1 MSKKF
6 VVYRGIKMR
15 RRGRNWQVDYGTRKG
30 KRTQRSFKNQVL
42 VKTDID
48 AHRARECLD
57 QAEVQDNAISLYH
70 LTQPERMDALKAR
83 ATLRGSAM
91 RPRGVLWS
99 IMSPVAPA
107 P

>member
-1 MSKKF
+1 MRKNSA
-6 VVYRGIKMR
+6 VYRGVKMR
-15 RRGRNWQVDYGTRKG
+15 RRARSWQVDYGTRKG
-30 KRTQRSFKNQVL
+30 KRTQRSFRNRML
-42 VKTDID
+42 AKTDID
-48 AHRARECLD
+48 EHRLRERLK
-57 QAEVQDNAISLYH
+57 QADLQDNAISLYH
-70 LTQPERMDALKAR
+70 LTQPERMDALEAR